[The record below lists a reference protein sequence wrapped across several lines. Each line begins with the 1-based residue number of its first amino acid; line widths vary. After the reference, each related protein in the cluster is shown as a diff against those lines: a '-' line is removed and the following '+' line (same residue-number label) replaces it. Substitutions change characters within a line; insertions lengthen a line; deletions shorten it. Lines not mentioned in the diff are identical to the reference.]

1 MVLIDCGSFLGSQV
15 SKVCILVRE
24 APFFLQPW
32 DRRWDIQKEESLS
45 LSLEGGGRRM
55 PSNISKNPGALNC
68 DKERKTQKHTQ
79 QCYALARMQDAVEMQ
94 YGMEAMHTIYS
105 KGPMGRDG

>member
-1 MVLIDCGSFLGSQV
+1 MYPGAGSS
-15 SKVCILVRE
+15 
-24 APFFLQPW
+24 FFSSTVGW
-32 DRRWDIQKEESLS
+32 TVGYSEGRKSLS